1 MELNNIKL
9 ETTWNDAAASLND
22 NFAKV
27 KQAIA
32 LGSLG
37 HPVMLDTEMSDD
49 STNVVQNKVIK
60 KYVDDK
66 EVYLEGYSEEVAN
79 ALEVRIKENPSE
91 FVPLKTINGKTI
103 YGEGNIVIEGGTGGT
118 GLKFSEERTVYL
130 TEIHDGEVAK
140 LEITEEE
147 RAYNIETVNHVF
159 ENLKS
164 GSPKVF
170 ITYYGTFYFFLSA
183 RNSGDKQSA
192 TFGDIA
198 EYEGHLQS
206 LKVTITSDGDAVA
219 ELKEIQTGS
228 TTPSDFNNDFNNDF

>member
-9 ETTWNDAAASLND
+9 KTTWNDAAASLND

-60 KYVDDK
+60 KYVDDND
-66 EVYLEGYSEEVAN
+66 VYLEGYAEGLVAR
-79 ALEVRIKENPSE
+79 LENDIKANPSQYIK
-91 FVPLKTINGKTI
+91 LKTINGKTI
-103 YGEGNIVIEGGTGGT
+103 YGEGNIVIEGGTSGT
-118 GLKFSEERTVYL
+118 GLKYSEERTVYL

-147 RAYNIETVNHVF
+147 RAYNIETFNKMWDDHNVF
-159 ENLKS
+159 VTW
-164 GSPKVF
+164 G
-170 ITYYGTFYFFLSA
+170 GMYFNPIAAS
-183 RNSGDKQSA
+183 K
-192 TFGDIA
+192 GDIYGDA
-198 EYEGHLQS
+198 LFQLVGELDGS
-206 LKVTITSDGDAVA
+206 LFSCSIIVDTNGDAVF
-219 ELKEIQTGS
+219 EIKEIQTGS

>member
-66 EVYLEGYSEEVAN
+66 EVYLEGYSEEVVN

-103 YGEGNIVIEGGTGGT
+103 YGEGNIVIEGGGGTGT
-118 GLKFSEERTVYL
+118 GLKYSEERTVYL

-147 RAYNIETVNHVF
+147 RAYNIETFNKAWDNH
-159 ENLKS
+159 N
-164 GSPKVF
+164 VF
-170 ITYYGTFYFFLSA
+170 ISWFGIYFNPIEMRKGETYG
-183 RNSGDKQSA
+183 SA
-192 TFGDIA
+192 TFNALA
-198 EYEGHLQS
+198 EYNDTLVS
-206 LKVTITSDGDAVA
+206 YIIKVDTNGDAIA
-219 ELKEIQTGS
+219 TLKEIQTGGCS
-228 TTPSDFNNDFNNDF
+228 ATSDFNNDFNNDF